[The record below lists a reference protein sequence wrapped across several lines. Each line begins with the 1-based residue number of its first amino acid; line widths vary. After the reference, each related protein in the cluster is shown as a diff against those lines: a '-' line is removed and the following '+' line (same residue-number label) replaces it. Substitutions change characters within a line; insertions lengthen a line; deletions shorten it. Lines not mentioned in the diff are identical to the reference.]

1 VTEVLQV
8 LKETGGTGAVKDRMI
23 TFAEW
28 TELTGLPEARALE
41 ERYGTDD
48 TRLPGFTTGTVELP
62 GRR

>member
-1 VTEVLQV
+1 
-8 LKETGGTGAVKDRMI
+8 MI

-48 TRLPGFTTGTVELP
+48 TRLPGFTTGASEP
-62 GRR
+62 PERRWLTAKKRSEIKRRQDRDGT